1 MFDNIVFAYPKFF
14 YLFLLLIPYFIW
26 YYFRHN
32 KSNPSIKVSSI
43 IGFKKAKKTLR
54 YYLRHLLFVLRVLV
68 ISLLILILARP
79 QSTNRWQEEK
89 TEGIDIMLALDISSS
104 MLARDFTPDRLE
116 ASKEVAMK
124 FISGRT
130 NDRLGL
136 VVFAGESFTQCPLTT
151 DHAVL
156 MNLFNDIKSGM
167 IDDGTAIGEGLA
179 IAIQRLK
186 DSKAKSKVIILL
198 TDGEN
203 NRGAID
209 PLTAAEIAATFN
221 VKVYTIGVGTIGM
234 APYPVNTP
242 FGLKYQNMKVNIDE
256 EVLTEIAKLTGGK
269 YYRATDKDKLMRIY
283 EEIDLLEKTKIE
295 VKKFSK
301 KEEKYEPFA
310 LLAALLLI
318 AEYLLRNT
326 ILRRI
331 P

>member
-1 MFDNIVFAYPKFF
+1 M
-14 YLFLLLIPYFIW
+14 
-26 YYFRHN
+26 
-32 KSNPSIKVSSI
+32 
-43 IGFKKAKKTLR
+43 
-54 YYLRHLLFVLRVLV
+54 FVLRVLV

-318 AEYLLRNT
+318 TEYLLRNT